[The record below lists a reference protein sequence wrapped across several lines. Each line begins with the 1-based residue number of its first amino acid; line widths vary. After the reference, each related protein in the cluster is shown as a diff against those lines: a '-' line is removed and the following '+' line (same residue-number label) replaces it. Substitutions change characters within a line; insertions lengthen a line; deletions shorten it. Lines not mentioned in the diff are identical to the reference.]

1 MRREPGLIILVAILC
16 IQPGIVSTPQSQPV
30 IPSSS
35 GLTLIID
42 FGNGTALTY
51 ENVEGT
57 NVLDA
62 TNATVEV
69 ENDWYADSAFVTSI
83 AGVPNDPDAGLWWQ
97 YWVNDEL
104 GPTAANKYEVE
115 DGDVIAWRRI
125 APQTEADSSPNYDF
139 LLSASILAILGI
151 GFLTVLFIKMR

>member
-1 MRREPGLIILVAILC
+1 MVLVAVLF
-16 IQPGIVSTPQSQPV
+16 IQPGIVSTPQSQPA
-30 IPSSS
+30 IPSSN
-35 GLTLIID
+35 GLVLIID
-42 FGNGTALTY
+42 FGNGTTLTY

-69 ENDWYADSAFVTSI
+69 ESDWYADSVFVTSI

-115 DGDVIAWRRI
+115 DGDIIAWKRI
-125 APQTEADSSPNYDF
+125 APQTETEPGPNFDF

-151 GFLTVLFIKMR
+151 GFLAVLFIKMR

>member
-1 MRREPGLIILVAILC
+1 MRWKIGMMVLIAMLC
-16 IQPGIVSTPQSQPV
+16 IHPGSASTTQSQPA

-51 ENVEGT
+51 ENIEGE

-69 ENDWYADSAFVTSI
+69 EQDWYGDSAYVISI
-83 AGVPNDPDAGLWWQ
+83 AGVSSDEDAGLWWQ
-97 YWVNDEL
+97 YWVNDAL

-115 DGDVIAWRRI
+115 DGDIIEWRRI
-125 APQTEADSSPNYDF
+125 ASQTETDPAPNYDF
-139 LLSASILAILGI
+139 LLSVSVLALLGI
-151 GFLTVLFIKMR
+151 GFLAVLFIKMR